1 MSAISNREDTPK
13 EDRTLY
19 WHLNRFLE
27 RHLPE
32 RLYARSLIIVI
43 APMVLLQGLDGVGVP
58 RPALRDGHALA
69 VAVVRA

>member
-43 APMVLLQGLDGVGVP
+43 APMVLLQG
-58 RPALRDGHALA
+58 
-69 VAVVRA
+69 